1 MISITES
8 WSELLTYFMQL
19 VSFYNP
25 WKHQKTRGFLMFTG
39 GVERDK
45 WKQQIAIRKKKLGE
59 M

>member
-19 VSFYNP
+19 VSFYTP
-25 WKHQKTRGFLMFTG
+25 WKHQKTRGFLMFAG

-45 WKQQIAIRKKKLGE
+45 WKQQIVIRKKKLGE

>member
-19 VSFYNP
+19 VSFYIP

-39 GVERDK
+39 RVERDK